1 MSEIASLILAAAL
14 VNNIVFIQ
22 LLGVSAVANF
32 SERLQPAI
40 DIALFTAIVLILS
53 STINRLLFWFV
64 LSPLGLDA
72 LKLIVFVV
80 VSAFITTVLA
90 VIVSDNF
97 KLIARQ
103 QSVGF
108 YLAGINSAVVGNSL
122 QNSDIAP
129 SITNFFH
136 AMATSIGAALGF
148 AFVLV
153 GLAALKIRL
162 STSDT
167 PDVFKDSPIMLIS
180 AGIAAMSFLGFA
192 GLL

>member
-1 MSEIASLILAAAL
+1 MSDIASIILAAAL

-40 DIALFTAIVLILS
+40 DIAIFTTIVLVLS
-53 STINRLLFWFV
+53 SSINQLLFWF
-64 LSPLGLDA
+64 
-72 LKLIVFVV
+72 FVV
-80 VSAFITTVLA
+80 ISATLTSVLA
-90 VIVSDNF
+90 VIVRENF

-103 QSVGF
+103 QPLGF

-122 QNSDIAP
+122 QNSDMSP
-129 SITNFFH
+129 SVSNFFQ
-136 AMATSIGAALGF
+136 AMAVSFGAALGF
-148 AFVLV
+148 AFVLI
-153 GLAALKIRL
+153 GLGALKIRL

-167 PDVFKDSPIMLIS
+167 PDAFKDNPILLIS
-180 AGIAAMSFLGFA
+180 AGIAAMSFLGFT

>member
-1 MSEIASLILAAAL
+1 MSDIASLILAAAL

-40 DIALFTAIVLILS
+40 DIAIFTTIVLILS
-53 STINRLLFWFV
+53 SIVNQLLFWFV
-64 LSPLGLDA
+64 LSPLGLEV

-80 VSAFITTVLA
+80 VSAIITTVLA
-90 VIVSDNF
+90 AIVSENF

-122 QNSDIAP
+122 QNADIAP
-129 SITNFFH
+129 SIINFFH
-136 AMATSIGAALGF
+136 TLAISIGAALGF

-167 PDVFKDSPIMLIS
+167 PDVFRGGPIMLIS

>member
-1 MSEIASLILAAAL
+1 MSDIVSLILAAAL

-22 LLGVSAVANF
+22 LLGVSALANF

-40 DIALFTAIVLILS
+40 DIAIFTAIVLVLS
-53 STINRLLFWFV
+53 SIINLLFFWFV
-64 LSPLGLDA
+64 LSPLNLEV
-72 LKLIVFVV
+72 LKLVFFVV
-80 VSAFITTVLA
+80 VSATLTTFLA
-90 VIVSDNF
+90 GIVNENF

-122 QNSDIAP
+122 QNSDSAP
-129 SITNFFH
+129 SFVNFFH
-136 AMATSIGAALGF
+136 ALAISVGAALGF

-162 STSDT
+162 GTSDT
-167 PDVFKDSPIMLIS
+167 PEIFKDSPIMLIS

>member
-1 MSEIASLILAAAL
+1 MSDIASLILAAAL

-40 DIALFTAIVLILS
+40 DIAIFTAIVLILS
-53 STINRLLFWFV
+53 SSINQLLFWFV
-64 LSPLGLDA
+64 LSPLA
-72 LKLIVFVV
+72 LEVLRLIVFVV
-80 VSAFITTVLA
+80 VSATLTTVLA
-90 VIVSDNF
+90 VVVRENF

-122 QNSDIAP
+122 QNSEMAP
-129 SITNFFH
+129 SFSNFFH

-148 AFVLV
+148 ASVLI
-153 GLAALKIRL
+153 GLSALKIRL

-167 PDVFKDSPIMLIS
+167 PEVFRDNPILLIS
-180 AGIAAMSFLGFA
+180 AGIAAMSFIGFTR
-192 GLL
+192 LF